1 MRERLRVL
9 WSDLQGWY
17 GRLTARERVLV
28 GSAGGAGGVFLVF
41 LVLYLLSSSAAAT
54 RKRTESKLLRLAEA
68 EQLATGYAEAER
80 ARKQAEAALTAGEFS
95 LMTDLSD
102 KGTRAGIFIPTLN
115 PRGEVPVGDGRILE
129 SDVELTLTDVQ
140 LTKVVTFLSSVE
152 QGPGVVRV
160 KFLRIEPRTKDG
172 VLTAWTTVAS
182 YRLKGGP

>member
-1 MRERLRVL
+1 MRERLRIL
-9 WSDLQGWY
+9 WSDLQSWY
-17 GRLTARERVLV
+17 GRLSPRERVLV
-28 GSAGGAGGVFLVF
+28 GSAGGAAAVFGVFLILF
-41 LVLYLLSSSAAAT
+41 LLSSSAAAT
-54 RKRTESKLLRLAEA
+54 RKRTESKLQRLAEA

-95 LMTDLSD
+95 LMTELSD
-102 KGTRAGIFIPTLN
+102 KGNRAGIFIPALT
-115 PRGEVPVGDGRILE
+115 PKGEVPVGDGRILE

-140 LTKVVTFLSSVE
+140 LTKLVSFLSSVE

-172 VLTAWTTVAS
+172 VLTAWTTVAA